1 MGRQRLVVSDWFGL
15 QGMTMNSKIW
25 VSELNAR
32 PEVRSAFPKTTIRFY
47 DTTLRDGEQTVGIV
61 LSPQQKLEIA
71 LKLDE
76 LGVGRIEAGFPRVSP
91 EDAEAI
97 QLMQRAGIKAEL
109 WGFSRAVKA
118 DVEELV
124 RLSLRFSVIEAP
136 TSDIKLKAYGITREE
151 VLRRIRDAVS
161 AAREA
166 GITVAFFAVDGTRT
180 DLEFLKTVY
189 LAALEGGAKEVVVV
203 DTIGACGPEAAEYL
217 VRQVCEWVGKDVPVH
232 FHGHNDFGMATA
244 CAVAAVRGGAT
255 WIQGTI
261 NGMGERAGNADIGE
275 IALALRC
282 LYDVPVELKLEKV
295 REVSE
300 VVQQAG
306 GYTLEA
312 WKPLVGQNL
321 FMRESGAVASQFHI
335 PEAIEP
341 YSSEI
346 VRAERRI
353 VLGKKSGLDSIDL
366 KCQELGIA
374 IAPEQRG
381 TVLAAVK
388 KAAISKRG
396 LITDEEFRGIVAGTL
411 STEQGPGKSECQPQ
425 PLKGH

>member
-1 MGRQRLVVSDWFGL
+1 MPPTS
-15 QGMTMNSKIW
+15 NSKIW

-32 PEVRSAFPKTTIRFY
+32 QEVRGAFPSTPVRFY
-47 DTTLRDGEQTVGIV
+47 DTTLRDGEQTVGVV

-71 LKLDE
+71 HKLDE
-76 LGVGRIEAGFPRVSP
+76 LGVSRIEAGFPRVSA

-97 QLMQRAGIKAEL
+97 QLMQKAGIKAEL
-109 WGFSRAVKA
+109 WGFSRAVQA

-124 RLSLRFSVIEAP
+124 RLNLRYSVIEAP
-136 TSDIKLKAYGITREE
+136 TSEIKLKAYGISREE

-161 AAREA
+161 GAREA

-180 DLEFLKTVY
+180 ELEFLKTVY
-189 LAALEGGAKEVVVV
+189 LSALDAGAKELVVV

-217 VRQVCEWVGKDVPVH
+217 TRQVCQWAGKDVPVH
-232 FHGHNDFGMATA
+232 YHGHNDFGMATA

-282 LYDVPVELKLEKV
+282 LYEVPVALDLTKV
-295 REVSE
+295 REVSD
-300 VVQQAG
+300 VVSKAS
-306 GYTLEA
+306 GYTLDA
-312 WKPLVGQNL
+312 WKPLVGENL

-341 YSSEI
+341 YSSEL
-346 VRAERRI
+346 VNARRRI

-366 KCQELGIA
+366 KARELGLA
-374 IAPEQRG
+374 VATEQRATILG
-381 TVLAAVK
+381 AVK
-388 KAAISKRG
+388 KRAIAKRG
-396 LITDEEFRGIVAGTL
+396 LLTDDEFSEIVRQVSSQTSA
-411 STEQGPGKSECQPQ
+411 SKA
-425 PLKGH
+425 